1 MSWHTYHIFPID
13 FGWDF
18 LPDLKDVIAQAA
30 AQDAYCVEHGR
41 YGDSAYKIMKDFK
54 FARAAMEGQGWEGD
68 FRDGPK
74 VFFLPNDTE
83 FQWGFVWKQDNNGET
98 FIVSPQP
105 MPWLRPVMV

>member
-1 MSWHTYHIFPID
+1 MSWHVYHIFPID

-18 LPDLKDVIAQAA
+18 LPDLSHVVAQAA
-30 AQDAYCVEHGR
+30 AQDANGCIR
-41 YGDSAYKIMKDFK
+41 YGDTAYKITKDFK
-54 FARAAMEGQGWEGD
+54 AAMAAMEGQGWEGD
-68 FRDGPK
+68 FREGPK

>member
-18 LPDLKDVIAQAA
+18 LPDLSHVISQAA
-30 AQDAYCVEHGR
+30 AQDANDCIR
-41 YGDSAYKIMKDFK
+41 YGDTAYKILRDFK
-54 FARAAMEGQGWEGD
+54 FAMAAAEGKGWEGD

-98 FIVSPQP
+98 FIASPQP